1 MTERYKMFT
10 IAGLGALLAT
20 FETSSVN
27 VALPSLAKHFNIGID
42 LVSWVVLCYSL
53 IIAPTLLLFAALA
66 TRIGFKKIYLTGF
79 ALFSVGS
86 LVAGFSDDF
95 TFLIVGR
102 IIQGLGASMNIAL
115 GPAVIASAF
124 PKGERGK
131 GMGMI
136 AMLVGVGL
144 LAGPLLGGYLSTI
157 DWRLIFLAP
166 LPLSIL
172 PLFLVPRVHS
182 WRTPSNP
189 DKRISPLS
197 GAVLFIAI
205 GTFLYATKAIN
216 KSAVSS
222 ELMYTFF
229 AMSLAAVAFFLW
241 RERSP
246 EKQLIGY
253 KLFRNRNF
261 SISIALMFL
270 AFVCTSSILVLVP
283 FYVEGQLGLSAREA
297 GMFLAITP
305 VLMFFFAPVAGR
317 VADKI
322 GARIPG
328 IIGLGLLAIGVYLLR
343 GITPADGIYGL
354 IVPLVTFGIGLGIFG
369 TPNSSDMMGSV
380 SDDMRGIASGAL
392 STTRSLSMT
401 FGVAVS
407 AALFVHSSKTVGP
420 VEAYQYVFTL
430 ALVAALAAFGLS
442 FFRESGKR

>member
-10 IAGLGALLAT
+10 VAGLGALLAT

-27 VALPSLAKHFNIGID
+27 VALPSLAKHFDINLD
-42 LVSWVVLCYSL
+42 TVSWVVLSYSL

-66 TRIGFKKIYLTGF
+66 SRIGFKKIYLTGF

-86 LVAGFSDDF
+86 LVAGFSNDF

-102 IIQGLGASMNIAL
+102 VIQGLGASMNISL

-144 LAGPLLGGYLSTI
+144 LAGPLLGGYLATV

-166 LPLSIL
+166 LALSL
-172 PLFLVPRVHS
+172 WPFFLVPRIHS

-189 DKRISPLS
+189 DKNISPLS
-197 GAVLFIAI
+197 GAILFVAI
-205 GTFLYATKAIN
+205 GTFLYATKSIN
-216 KSAVSS
+216 KAFVSAEV
-222 ELMYTFF
+222 MYAFF
-229 AMSLAAVAFFLW
+229 GLSLAAVVVFLW
-241 RERSP
+241 RERNP
-246 EKQLIGY
+246 EKHLIGY
-253 KLFRNRNF
+253 QLFRNRNF
-261 SISIALMFL
+261 SVSMVLMFL

-283 FYVEGQLGLSAREA
+283 FYVERQLGLSAREA

-305 VLMFFFAPVAGR
+305 VLMFFFAPVSGR

-328 IIGLGLLAIGVYLLR
+328 IIGLGLLALGVYFLR
-343 GITPADGIYGL
+343 DVTPADGIKGL
-354 IVPLVTFGIGLGIFG
+354 IIPLVTFGIGLGIFG

-380 SDDMRGIASGAL
+380 SEEMRGIASGAL

-407 AALFVHSSKTVGP
+407 AALYVHSEKTVGP
-420 VEAYQYVFTL
+420 IEAYHYVFTL
-430 ALVAALAAFGLS
+430 ALVAALLAFGLS